1 MGPPKLDCAN
11 RTMEAVSSA
20 DNSELGAAE
29 PNRSAGPSASAR
41 GAASSLAGASG
52 AQSGAPADSL
62 EDLSESSNG
71 DNMGENATLS
81 EEKDVSD
88 GLQSG
93 FEREHVQGADADGSA
108 AASSSSAAALEQP
121 AVPQAGVPDEPDSP
135 LTATAVAERAAA
147 MFVVGS
153 AGTQASGRPPFGSA
167 ATKQLVQLA
176 FTAVNEL
183 CDELGTQLS
192 DSFGNFDRVVGLG
205 WLLGDAV
212 GAPLLSQKQAHAV
225 GLKARRDAVAIK
237 AAIKDLKK
245 PASRIKKDDPKRQ
258 EAEVQ
263 AENKEAAL
271 LRETIDLGITT
282 PVQPAASGERKRKR
296 ELELSEEQLLGIA
309 DSHLLKAEKAVD
321 KAVEQ
326 AEETMR
332 KAEEI
337 EAQLKQ
343 ADHTFKHIDEDGP
356 GFNKAQRRFNRCLA
370 LSKASLECL
379 EASEN
384 LIHETQSDAD
394 KAEIKVLKL
403 ELNMAIRREG
413 DLIEDN
419 DRLFKLADGC
429 CDIAKKSVA
438 LVGHN

>member
-1 MGPPKLDCAN
+1 M
-11 RTMEAVSSA
+11 
-20 DNSELGAAE
+20 
-29 PNRSAGPSASAR
+29 
-41 GAASSLAGASG
+41 
-52 AQSGAPADSL
+52 
-62 EDLSESSNG
+62 
-71 DNMGENATLS
+71 
-81 EEKDVSD
+81 
-88 GLQSG
+88 
-93 FEREHVQGADADGSA
+93 
-108 AASSSSAAALEQP
+108 
-121 AVPQAGVPDEPDSP
+121 
-135 LTATAVAERAAA
+135 
-147 MFVVGS
+147 
-153 AGTQASGRPPFGSA
+153 
-167 ATKQLVQLA
+167 
-176 FTAVNEL
+176 
-183 CDELGTQLS
+183 
-192 DSFGNFDRVVGLG
+192 
-205 WLLGDAV
+205 
-212 GAPLLSQKQAHAV
+212 
-225 GLKARRDAVAIK
+225 
-237 AAIKDLKK
+237 
-245 PASRIKKDDPKRQ
+245 
-258 EAEVQ
+258 Q

-326 AEETMR
+326 AEAMMR

-337 EAQLKQ
+337 EAQLEQ
-343 ADHTFKHIDEDGP
+343 ADHTLKRIDEDGP
-356 GFNKAQRRFNRCLA
+356 GFKKAQRRFNRCLA
-370 LSKASLECL
+370 LSEASLKCL

>member
-1 MGPPKLDCAN
+1 
-11 RTMEAVSSA
+11 MEAVSSA

-81 EEKDVSD
+81 EEKDESD
-88 GLQSG
+88 GFQSG
-93 FEREHVQGADADGSA
+93 FEREHVQGAGADGSA
-108 AASSSSAAALEQP
+108 AASSSSASALEQP
-121 AVPQAGVPDEPDSP
+121 AVPQAGAPDEPDSP
-135 LTATAVAERAAA
+135 LTATAVSERAAA

-176 FTAVNEL
+176 FTAVNELCDEL

-326 AEETMR
+326 AEEMMQ

-337 EAQLKQ
+337 EAQLEQ
-343 ADHTFKHIDEDGP
+343 AGHTLERIDEDGP
-356 GFNKAQRRFNRCLA
+356 GFKKA
-370 LSKASLECL
+370 
-379 EASEN
+379 
-384 LIHETQSDAD
+384 
-394 KAEIKVLKL
+394 
-403 ELNMAIRREG
+403 
-413 DLIEDN
+413 
-419 DRLFKLADGC
+419 
-429 CDIAKKSVA
+429 
-438 LVGHN
+438 